1 MEQTNQNQF
10 KCSGN
15 CLQCLPAQ
23 RAYCSSQHAYS
34 NMKVLDMVAKAVLS
48 MQGEISVIKEKIEAI
63 QNNEANIFDPNDKDR
78 VGNPNMTITQ
88 SGDGVENRSPETI

>member
-48 MQGEISVIKEKIEAI
+48 MQGEISVIKEKIETI
-63 QNNEANIFDPNDKDR
+63 QNNEANIFDPSIAQK
-78 VGNPNMTITQ
+78 
-88 SGDGVENRSPETI
+88 GDGAVIEPQNNSLNI

>member
-63 QNNEANIFDPNDKDR
+63 QNNEANIFDPNIAQK
-78 VGNPNMTITQ
+78 
-88 SGDGVENRSPETI
+88 GDGAVIEPQNNSLNI

>member
-63 QNNEANIFDPNDKDR
+63 QNNEANIFDPSIAQK
-78 VGNPNMTITQ
+78 
-88 SGDGVENRSPETI
+88 GDGAVIDPQNNSLNI